1 MSDCLFCKI
10 IAGEIPSDI
19 VYQDDKIIAFKDIQ
33 PQAPVH
39 ILVLP
44 KEHIPTIMD
53 VTAENSQL
61 IGHLHMKVKEIA
73 EILGVSESGLR
84 LVCNYGKHG
93 DQIVPHI
100 HFHLLGGRPLTWP
113 PG

>member
-10 IAGEIPSDI
+10 ISGEIPADI
-19 VYQDDKIIAFKDIQ
+19 VYQDDKMIAFKDIQ

-39 ILVLP
+39 VLVVP

-53 VTAENSQL
+53 VTENNSEL
-61 IGHLHMKVKEIA
+61 IGYLHMKVKEIA
-73 EILGVSESGLR
+73 KSLGVAESGLR
-84 LVCNYGKHG
+84 LVCNYGKDG
-93 DQIVPHI
+93 DQIIQHI